1 MAVLPKTVPVKG
13 IGLSLIS
20 GTNFVAPLRSKAQ
33 IVGIFALAVLVA
45 VLRLAGSQHSSNGGG
60 VASGDPAYRS
70 PSSAKS
76 VVAPDDVD
84 AYLASRRHSK
94 VQKDPVA
101 SGDITVDKLLKGED
115 SEGSSRPV
123 FREDDREGVQP
134 EKLNDIKRSLGLN

>member
-1 MAVLPKTVPVKG
+1 M
-13 IGLSLIS
+13 SLIS

-45 VLRLAGSQHSSNGGG
+45 VLRLAGSQHSGTAGASAGG
-60 VASGDPAYRS
+60 SAYSS
-70 PSSAKS
+70 PSSSKG

-94 VQKDPVA
+94 VQKEPVA
-101 SGDITVDKLLKGED
+101 PGDITVDKLLQGED
-115 SEGSSRPV
+115 SEGSSRPLL
-123 FREDDREGVQP
+123 REDDREGVQP

>member
-1 MAVLPKTVPVKG
+1 MAVLPKTVPVEG
-13 IGLSLIS
+13 IRMSLIS

-45 VLRLAGSQHSSNGGG
+45 VVRLTGSQHSGNGGA
-60 VASGDPAYRS
+60 ASGDPAYRS

>member
-1 MAVLPKTVPVKG
+1 M
-13 IGLSLIS
+13 SLIS

-45 VLRLAGSQHSSNGGG
+45 VLRLAGSQHSGTGGSSAG
-60 VASGDPAYRS
+60 GTAYSS
-70 PSSAKS
+70 PSSAKG

-94 VQKDPVA
+94 AQKEVVTP
-101 SGDITVDKLLKGED
+101 GDITVDKLLQEGD
-115 SEGSSRPV
+115 SEGSSRPLL
-123 FREDDREGVQP
+123 REDDREGVQP